1 MNVLVTGGLGFIGSH
16 IVHDYCSDGNSVVVI
31 DLPDKVESY
40 SGELKENCELLGY
53 DISNWNELKNL
64 GTRNFDLIIHC
75 AAQSGGYGGLES
87 PQIDCDWNAKGTLN
101 ICELSLLTGMP
112 KIVYTSSV
120 AVYGG
125 GDDLEELSLPK
136 PVSNYGISKLVGELY
151 LERYKQRGIDSVSL
165 RLFNTYGPGQDLQ
178 NKKQGVVSIF
188 LDQMLHGNDIKMTG
202 APERYRD
209 CVHVADVVS
218 AVKLVASKDEKIV
231 GAVNVCNRE
240 PVTMKKIVETM
251 ALIMGKDVTI
261 TNIGGYPGDQFG
273 YYGNNTKLKS
283 LGWQP
288 RFGLKEGFADF
299 FHSITL

>member
-16 IVHDYCSDGNSVVVI
+16 IVHDYCSDGNNVVVI

-53 DISNWNELKNL
+53 DISKWNELKNL

-273 YYGNNTKLKS
+273 YYGNNAKLKS